1 MEFELNRSVSGEVP
15 EASRNAIY
23 EVKRE
28 MSGEDT

>member
-1 MEFELNRSVSGEVP
+1 MEFELNMSVSGEVP
-15 EASRNAIY
+15 EASRNAVY